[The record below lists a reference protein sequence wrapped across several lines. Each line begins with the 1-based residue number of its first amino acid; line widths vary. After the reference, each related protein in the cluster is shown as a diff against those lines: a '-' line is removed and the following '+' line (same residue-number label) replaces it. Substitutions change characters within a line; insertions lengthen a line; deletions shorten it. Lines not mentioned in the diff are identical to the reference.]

1 MKLSWAGYVRYL
13 RKQSVHVQHMHGL
26 VFAGVI
32 TGVLVSFVLYTQ
44 YGFFHEQYTREETS
58 LVTAT
63 STIPH
68 TIPQSPS
75 GVLESFILEGSAR
88 LRAVFTS
95 TSSPFVDDTNMDY
108 IRTEQSPASSTKP

>member
-44 YGFFHEQYTREETS
+44 YGFFHEQYTREETP
-58 LVTAT
+58 LVAAT
-63 STIPH
+63 STIP
-68 TIPQSPS
+68 QSPT
-75 GVLESFILEGSAR
+75 GVLESFIMEGSAR

>member
-13 RKQSVHVQHMHGL
+13 RRQSVHVQHMHGL

-44 YGFFHEQYTREETS
+44 YGFFHEETP
-58 LVTAT
+58 LVAAT
-63 STIPH
+63 STIP
-68 TIPQSPS
+68 QSPT
-75 GVLESFILEGSAR
+75 GVLESFIMEGSAR

-108 IRTEQSPASSTKP
+108 IRTEQGPASSTKP